1 MAIKIEA
8 AKKARRMKSQ
18 LLIAMGMFLASCAG
32 GQLLGHSEP
41 KSDSSYNRDLYECER
56 ESVFARRRQ
65 QESGL
70 RELHEG

>member
-1 MAIKIEA
+1 MNF
-8 AKKARRMKSQ
+8 Q

-56 ESVFARRRQ
+56 EATFAGAGNKQ
-65 QESGL
+65 QAFDNCMKARGYKQK
-70 RELHEG
+70 